1 MSSGNPAVVV
11 VQHISLA
18 VSVEVKKNE
27 YKGHVARARRGGRLI
42 CV

>member
-18 VSVEVKKNE
+18 VSVEVKKTNT
-27 YKGHVARARRGGRLI
+27 KDM
-42 CV
+42 